1 MIAFLLIRG
10 THRSRADQNRT
21 GGCWCEQQRLLSDRQ
36 LLLGTQQQVTATPG
50 IQEMKGPN
58 KRKAPG
64 VGLDP
69 PLEGPPTM
77 RGPPGCKR
85 SKGTRCSVSG
95 GEQIYLGVRV
105 RMPVRDLL
113 KNIRVPKD
121 MNPDDFNE
129 RGSKKGSG
137 NQKRARTRARKKV
150 TRAQHPVKSLEELAI
165 IVEVLEEDLRSG
177 CTPLTP
183 NSPPSDS
190 TTYPERSPTG
200 VNSGDEY
207 DEIIPSPES
216 YMAFSPSASAHNLAW
231 TRPDCMFLSLQPSG
245 VTDAQSYGGRGE
257 GWFEPKNSWDLNTS
271 AFFWTQL
278 QKEES
283 RLRKTS
289 DAELLTTDKHS
300 RTLLHKVVCLGKR
313 AQAYAIAKRMS
324 AINSLDLKDSDGMTA
339 LLYAAKHNQHLMV
352 ADLIQL
358 GANVNETNNLG
369 KSCLHLSAEN
379 GYIRVLEVL
388 KQGMMDGLYIDV
400 EATDNAGMSVLQC
413 AAVALKA
420 SISEVDSGMSL
431 SHSRLHAL
439 RQEHMMETLK
449 CVLQMDSFL
458 HAAASWSAADP
469 EYTVQSWL
477 GSQHVCPAGHFG
489 TPTVMF

>member
-1 MIAFLLIRG
+1 
-10 THRSRADQNRT
+10 
-21 GGCWCEQQRLLSDRQ
+21 
-36 LLLGTQQQVTATPG
+36 
-50 IQEMKGPN
+50 MKGQKN
-58 KRKAPG
+58 RKTAG
-64 VGLDP
+64 AGLGPLLEEP
-69 PLEGPPTM
+69 PAEP
-77 RGPPGCKR
+77 GPPGCKR
-85 SKGTRCSVSG
+85 NKGTRCSVSG
-95 GEQIYLGVRV
+95 GEQVYLGVRV

-121 MNPDDFNE
+121 MDPDDFNE
-129 RGSKKGSG
+129 KGSIKGSG
-137 NQKRARTRARKKV
+137 NRKRARARSKNKV

-165 IVEVLEEDLRSG
+165 ILEVLEEDLRSS
-177 CTPLTP
+177 CIPRSLIP

-190 TTYPERSPTG
+190 TSY
-200 VNSGDEY
+200 VNSSDEY

-216 YMAFSPSASAHNLAW
+216 YMASSPTASEHDMPW
-231 TRPDCMFLSLQPSG
+231 TRPDCMFFSLQSSG
-245 VTDAQSYGGRGE
+245 GTDTQSCRDREE
-257 GWFEPKNSWDLNTS
+257 GWFEPENNWDLNTS

-283 RLRKTS
+283 RLRTTS
-289 DAELLTTDKHS
+289 DAELLTTDEHG
-300 RTLLHKVVCLGKR
+300 RTRLHKVVCLGKR
-313 AQAYAIAKRMS
+313 AEAYAIAKRMWVIS
-324 AINSLDLKDSDGMTA
+324 SLDLKDSDGMTA

-352 ADLIQL
+352 ADLIRL

-388 KQGMMDGLYIDV
+388 KQAMMDGLYIDV
-400 EATDNAGMSVLQC
+400 EATDNSGMSVLQC

-420 SISEVDSGMSL
+420 SMSEVDSSMSL
-431 SHSRLHAL
+431 SPSRLHTL

-458 HAAASWSAADP
+458 HAAASWSATDP

-477 GSQHVCPAGHFG
+477 NSQHVCPAGHFG